1 MRLPWLRR
9 KVVIFGLIFL
19 GSSVALNAI
28 LSASVVFLQISYIVP
43 IALVLFRG
51 HKALEPEGFPKR
63 RLKLGIFRG

>member
-1 MRLPWLRR
+1 M
-9 KVVIFGLIFL
+9 IFGLIFL

-63 RLKLGIFRG
+63 RLKLGIFRGKPLQSVYDV